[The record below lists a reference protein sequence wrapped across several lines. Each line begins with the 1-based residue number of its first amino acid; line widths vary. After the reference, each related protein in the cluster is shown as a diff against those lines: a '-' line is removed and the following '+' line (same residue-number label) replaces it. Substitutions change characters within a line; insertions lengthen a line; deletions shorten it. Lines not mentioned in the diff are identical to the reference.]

1 MDKDLIIQTI
11 VNLFNGADKHDWEMV
26 KNSFC
31 ETVLLDYSSLSGQPA
46 STLSSTDITN
56 SWKDFLPKFAFT
68 LHMLTNFE
76 VSMEGNKATAFCKGQ
91 AVHHLPNA
99 EGGDLWVVYGTY
111 DFALDNH
118 GGNWHVSSMKL
129 NLLYQ
134 DGNKQLPAL
143 AMAN

>member
-1 MDKDLIIQTI
+1 MDKDLIVQTI
-11 VNLFNGADKHDWEMV
+11 VNLFNGADKHDWEIV

-31 ETVLLDYSSLSGQPA
+31 ENVLLDYSSLSGQPA
-46 STLSSTDITN
+46 STLSSTDIIT
-56 SWKDFLPKFAFT
+56 SWKSFLPKFMFT
-68 LHMLTNFE
+68 LHMLSNFE
-76 VSMEGNKATAFCKGQ
+76 VGIQGNKATAFCKGQ

-99 EGGDLWVVYGTY
+99 EGGDLWTVFGTY

-134 DGNKQLPAL
+134 DGNKQLPVL